1 MRAESAVES
10 MNATPPRSTTTA
22 LTPSFSTARSTA
34 YWNLGT
40 VWRSI
45 SPRTETME
53 YPLACSVMLTSKS
66 VPAHSS
72 LESTQSGPW
81 ILAQFVCP
89 VNRLSR
95 MEKRSFLLIFRLMEG
110 RSTER
115 VAVFV
120 DGANLYHSIK
130 NYYKGILDYARLLS
144 AAVGDRK
151 LLRATFYIVEK
162 QEAEEGQG
170 TSARSFVY
178 NLNKFGYKVRSKPLV
193 VHETLTPEGERTVS
207 HKGDWDIGVVVDMM
221 RLAGHADTYV
231 LVSGDGD
238 YVEAVEYLQS
248 EKGIR
253 IEVISAGQC
262 TSQALLD
269 VCDTHTDLGDIPD
282 LFRHSRS
289 ASQQVG

>member
-1 MRAESAVES
+1 
-10 MNATPPRSTTTA
+10 
-22 LTPSFSTARSTA
+22 
-34 YWNLGT
+34 
-40 VWRSI
+40 
-45 SPRTETME
+45 ME
-53 YPLACSVMLTSKS
+53 
-66 VPAHSS
+66 
-72 LESTQSGPW
+72 
-81 ILAQFVCP
+81 
-89 VNRLSR
+89 R
-95 MEKRSFLLIFRLMEG
+95 

-162 QEAEEGQG
+162 QEADEGQG
-170 TSARSFVY
+170 TTSARSFVY
-178 NLNKFGYKVRSKPLV
+178 NLNKFGYKVRSKPLM
-193 VHETLTPEGERTVS
+193 VHETLTPDGEKTVS

-221 RLAGHADTYV
+221 RLAEHADTYV

-253 IEVISAGQC
+253 VEVISAAQC

-269 VCDTHTDLGDIPD
+269 VCDAHTDLADIPD
-282 LFRHSRS
+282 LFRRPGPPKAVGDQHSAIS
-289 ASQQVG
+289 